1 MKYKAKPL
9 PPVELPELRTVGRPL
24 RRVDALG
31 KTTGTT
37 VYSGD
42 FTMPNMLHGKVFRS
56 SQPSARIKRLDVRRA
71 RELPGVAC
79 VLTAEDLPD
88 ARLATDMPGQTGQK
102 RRAGSDAQVLAADR
116 VRFAGEPIALVAAET
131 LDIAERAL
139 ELIEIEYEPLP
150 GVFDP
155 LEAMKPGA
163 PVIHEP
169 DNIVAR
175 WKIRRGDVE
184 AGFAVADVIVEN
196 SFSMPFI
203 DHAYIEPESG
213 VAWVDGRDVINIRV
227 CTQVVE
233 HFRRIAR
240 AIGVPHNKV
249 HIQGTMLGG
258 GFGGKEDI
266 TVEIFLA
273 LLARRTRRPVRLEY
287 TREESILAHSKRHP
301 FIITHRT
308 GVKKNGRI
316 TAAEIEMVSNSGAY
330 PYLSPYVLLYA
341 TIASC
346 GPYRVDNLKVD
357 SVSVATNNPFTSAF
371 RGFGAAQAAVAYEQQ
386 MDEIARALDL
396 DPLEVRRVNYLRTGD
411 RNSTGQEIK
420 SAVWLEETATRALE
434 ALGEERETRF
444 LGKNL
449 VSGRGFA
456 SYMQSYGRI
465 TWFHD
470 TSRAW
475 VGLELDGSVVIRCG
489 VPDLGAGQ
497 VNSLC
502 QIAAEVLGVSLED
515 IIIYSTDS
523 ALTPLAG
530 TTTATR
536 QLYMSGNAVFQAA
549 SEVRRT
555 LLDRAS
561 KHFEEDPADLDI
573 ADGVVFVSESAS
585 RRIGESAK
593 ERKSERAGE
602 RISESA
608 GERKSESATT
618 VRRLADSLTRR
629 LADSL
634 PLAELAAMC
643 AAEGLALSNLY
654 LFRAPFTATLDP
666 ENLQGDVFPDFTF
679 GAQAVEVAVDIETG
693 EITLLKSVA
702 CHDVGRAIN
711 PAAVVGQIQ
720 GGSAQGLGYALM
732 EEVLVEQG
740 LIQTPS
746 LSEYLIPTS
755 RDIPTTQAIILESGT
770 GVGPFGAKGIGEPA
784 LTPAAP
790 AVANAVADAIGVRIH
805 DLPLTPEKVLA
816 ALDRAEDDDVSLW
829 DAD

>member
-1 MKYKAKPL
+1 MKYTVKPL
-9 PPVELPELRTVGRPL
+9 PPVELPELRTVGKPL

-31 KTTGTT
+31 KTVGAT
-37 VYSGD
+37 VYAGD
-42 FTMPNMLHGKVFRS
+42 FTMPNMLHAKVFRS
-56 SQPSARIKRLDVRRA
+56 SQPSARIKRLDVSKA

-88 ARLATDMPGQTGQK
+88 AKLVTDMPGQTGQK
-102 RRAGSDAQVLAADR
+102 RRAGSDAPVLTADR

-131 LDIAERAL
+131 LAIAERAL
-139 ELIEIEYEPLP
+139 ELIEIEYELLP

-163 PVIHEP
+163 PVVYEP

-184 AGFAVADVIVEN
+184 AGFAAADLIVEN
-196 SFSMPFI
+196 TFRVPFV
-203 DHAYIEPESG
+203 DHAYIEPEAG
-213 VAWVDGRDVINIRV
+213 VAWVDERDVINIRV

-233 HFRRIAR
+233 HFRSIAR
-240 AIGVPHNKV
+240 AVGVPHNKI

-273 LLARRTRRPVRLEY
+273 LLAKHTRRPVRLVY
-287 TREESILAHSKRHP
+287 TREESIQAHSKRHP

-316 TAAEIEMVSNSGAY
+316 TAAEIEMVSDAGAY

-341 TIASC
+341 TVGAC
-346 GPYRVDNLKVD
+346 GPYRVDNLNVD
-357 SVSVATNNPFTSAF
+357 SVAVATNNPFTSAF
-371 RGFGAAQAAVAYEQQ
+371 RGFGFPQAAVAHEQQ
-386 MDEIARALDL
+386 MDEIAKTLNM

-420 SAVWLEETATRALE
+420 SAVWLEETATRALA
-434 ALGEERETRF
+434 ALGEKTPERGP
-444 LGKNL
+444 LKVGQ
-449 VSGRGFA
+449 GFA
-456 SYMQSYGRI
+456 SYLQSYGRI

-475 VGLELDGSVVIRCG
+475 VGLELDGTVVIRCG
-489 VPDLGAGQ
+489 APDLGGGQ

-502 QIAAEVLGVSLED
+502 QIASEILGVPLED
-515 IIIYSTDS
+515 ITIYSTDS

-536 QLYMSGNAVFQAA
+536 QLYMSGNAVFLAA
-549 SEVRRT
+549 SAVRQV

-561 KHFEEDPADLDI
+561 KHFEEEPCDLDM
-573 ADGVVFVSESAS
+573 ADGKVF
-585 RRIGESAK
+585 I
-593 ERKSERAGE
+593 KSDPENA
-602 RISESA
+602 
-608 GERKSESATT
+608 
-618 VRRLADSLTRR
+618 
-629 LADSL
+629 L
-634 PLAELAAMC
+634 PLSELAAMC
-643 AAEGLALSNLY
+643 AAEGLPLSNLA
-654 LFRAPFTATLDP
+654 LFKAPFSEKLDP
-666 ENLQGDVFPDFTF
+666 MNLQGDVFPDFTF
-679 GAQAVEVAVDIETG
+679 GAQAVEVAVDTETG
-693 EITLLKSVA
+693 EITVLKSVA

-711 PAAVVGQIQ
+711 PTAVVGQIQ

-732 EEVLVEQG
+732 EEVIVKDG
-740 LIQTPS
+740 VIQTPS
-746 LSEYLIPTS
+746 FSEYLIPTS
-755 RDIPTTQAIILESGT
+755 RDIPTTKAIILESGT

-790 AVANAVADAIGVRIH
+790 AVANAVANAIGVRIH
-805 DLPLTPEKVLA
+805 ELPLTSEKVLA
-816 ALDRAEDDDVSLW
+816 ALDRVRSGEE
-829 DAD
+829 

>member
-1 MKYKAKPL
+1 MKYTAKPL
-9 PPVELPELRTVGRPL
+9 PEVNLPELRQIGKPL

-31 KTTGTT
+31 KTTGAT
-37 VYSGD
+37 VYAGD
-42 FTMPNMLHGKVFRS
+42 FTMPNMLHAQVFRS
-56 SQPSARIKRLDVRRA
+56 SEPSARIKRLDVCRA

-79 VLTAEDLPD
+79 VLTHEDLPGGK
-88 ARLATDMPGQTGQK
+88 LVTDMPGQTGQK
-102 RRAGSDAQVLAADR
+102 RRKGSDAQVLAAER

-131 LDIAERAL
+131 LAIAERAL

-155 LEAMKPGA
+155 LEALKPGA
-163 PVIHEP
+163 PVVYEP
-169 DNIVAR
+169 DNVVAR
-175 WKIRRGDVE
+175 WKINKGDVE
-184 AGFAVADVIVEN
+184 AGFAAADVIVEN
-196 SFSMPFI
+196 SFRVPFI
-203 DHAYIEPESG
+203 DHAYIEPEAG
-213 VAWVDGRDVINIRV
+213 VAWMDDQNVINIRV

-233 HFRRIAR
+233 HFRSIAR
-240 AIGVPHNKV
+240 AVGVPHNKI
-249 HIQGTMLGG
+249 HTQGTMLGG

-273 LLARRTRRPVRLEY
+273 LLTKHTRRPVRLAY
-287 TREESILAHSKRHP
+287 TREESIQAHSKRHP

-316 TAAEIEMVSNSGAY
+316 TAAEIEMVSDAGAY

-357 SVSVATNNPFTSAF
+357 SVSAATNNPFTSAF

-386 MDEIARALDL
+386 MDEIASALGL
-396 DPLEVRRVNYLRTGD
+396 DPLQVRRVNYLETGD
-411 RNSTGQEIK
+411 RTSTGQEIK
-420 SAVWLEETATRALE
+420 SAVWLEETATRVLE

-444 LGKNL
+444 LRKQSDKNL

-475 VGLELDGSVVIRCG
+475 VGVEMDGTVVIRCG

-502 QIAAEVLGVSLED
+502 QIAAEVLGVGLD
-515 IIIYSTDS
+515 DVTIYSTDS

-536 QLYMSGNAVFQAA
+536 QLYMSGNAVLHAA
-549 SEVRRT
+549 NKVRQV
-555 LLDRAS
+555 LLDRAV
-561 KHFEEDPADLDI
+561 KYFEVSSDDLDL
-573 ADGVVFVSESAS
+573 ADGKAFIKDNLDE
-585 RRIGESAK
+585 
-593 ERKSERAGE
+593 
-602 RISESA
+602 
-608 GERKSESATT
+608 
-618 VRRLADSLTRR
+618 
-629 LADSL
+629 SL
-634 PLAELAAMC
+634 PLAELTAMC
-643 AAEGLALSNLY
+643 AADGLPLSNLY
-654 LFRAPFTATLDP
+654 LFKAPFSATLDP
-666 ENLQGDVFPDFTF
+666 ENLRGDVFPDFTF
-679 GAQAVEVAVDIETG
+679 GAQAVEVAVDTETG
-693 EITLLKSVA
+693 EVTLLKSVA
-702 CHDVGRAIN
+702 CHDIGRAIN
-711 PAAVVGQIQ
+711 RAAAVGQIQ

-732 EEVLVEQG
+732 EEVIVEQG
-740 LIQTPS
+740 VIQTPS

-755 RDIPTTQAIILESGT
+755 LDIPTTQSIILESGT

-790 AVANAVADAIGVRIH
+790 AVANAVADAIGVRVH
-805 DLPLTPEKVLA
+805 DLPITPEKVLA
-816 ALDRAEDDDVSLW
+816 ALDTLGAMIK
-829 DAD
+829 